1 MYYFILAII
10 AGLSWGIC
18 TLLEK
23 YRLLKYYKPY
33 DLIIIRSLIMVSF
46 FFVTLFKD
54 INVSK
59 NNLIKKVLNMDKN
72 LTMVL
77 LLNSFISILGTFL
90 FFFIL
95 RKNKVVNTVSTIYA
109 VSTASPIILA
119 YLFFNEVIN
128 IYQAIG
134 TVFIIIGLYMVNFK
148 V

>member
-59 NNLIKKVLNMDKN
+59 NNLIKK
-72 LTMVL
+72 
-77 LLNSFISILGTFL
+77 
-90 FFFIL
+90 
-95 RKNKVVNTVSTIYA
+95 Y
-109 VSTASPIILA
+109 
-119 YLFFNEVIN
+119 
-128 IYQAIG
+128 
-134 TVFIIIGLYMVNFK
+134 
-148 V
+148 